1 MKKTLIF
8 GLIFNLVLFFE
19 VSVLGASFNP
29 FEWGESIRKF
39 YVGVYSIFN
48 LIILIALS
56 YVLISNNGEIEI
68 RW

>member
-8 GLIFNLVLFFE
+8 GLIFNLVLFFG
-19 VSVLGASFNP
+19 VSFLGASFNP

>member
-8 GLIFNLVLFFE
+8 GLIFNLVLFFG
-19 VSVLGASFNP
+19 VSVLGTSFNP

>member
-8 GLIFNLVLFFE
+8 GLIFNLVLFFG

-39 YVGVYSIFN
+39 YVGFYSIFN

>member
-8 GLIFNLVLFFE
+8 GLIFNLVLFFR